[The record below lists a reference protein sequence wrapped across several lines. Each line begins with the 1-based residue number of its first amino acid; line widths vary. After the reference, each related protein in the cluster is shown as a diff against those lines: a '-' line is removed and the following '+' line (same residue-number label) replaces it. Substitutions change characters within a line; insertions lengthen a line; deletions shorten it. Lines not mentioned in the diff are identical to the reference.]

1 MDDVV
6 QKYTFLIGSR
16 DNFKTP
22 EELIQLWKDEPGI
35 GSASTYEVGITS
47 EEICECSRPE
57 NLAWLLGWLKAKSE
71 GWVMGGSV
79 MALICSEPGP
89 MRICG
94 TS

>member
-1 MDDVV
+1 MDNVV

-22 EELIQLWKDEPGI
+22 EELIQLWKDGPGI
-35 GSASTYEVGITS
+35 GSAWGSEIVITS
-47 EEICECSRPE
+47 EEICECSGSE
-57 NLAWLLGWLKAKSE
+57 NLAWLRGCLKAKSE
-71 GWVMGGSV
+71 GWILGGSV
-79 MALICSEPGP
+79 MALICLEPGR